1 MLIKNGQTSDTE
13 NNGNKTKNEN
23 KRSRNKNRE
32 LKNGQHRSRK
42 KSEMNQGARKRYTV
56 PLSNK
61 IPAVLLTHICS
72 VRNKQLSATL
82 FV

>member
-1 MLIKNGQTSDTE
+1 
-13 NNGNKTKNEN
+13 
-23 KRSRNKNRE
+23 
-32 LKNGQHRSRK
+32 
-42 KSEMNQGARKRYTV
+42 MNQGARKRYTV